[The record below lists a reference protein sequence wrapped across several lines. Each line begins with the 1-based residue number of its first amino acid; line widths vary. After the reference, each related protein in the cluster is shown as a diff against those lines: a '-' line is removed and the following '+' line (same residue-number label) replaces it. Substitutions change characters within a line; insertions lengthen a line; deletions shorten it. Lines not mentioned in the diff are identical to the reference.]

1 MSLKFR
7 EKLNPTPGDWKL
19 EGEKKIKRPRV
30 LLEGPGCLIFR
41 NRLHSFWDVNEW
53 EGWGSGRILERRNE
67 KRGKRMERR

>member
-1 MSLKFR
+1 M
-7 EKLNPTPGDWKL
+7 
-19 EGEKKIKRPRV
+19 
-30 LLEGPGCLIFR
+30 IFR